1 MAENRKILIVDDEP
15 FILKSLLF
23 IFKREGFDVVS
34 AINGEQGLEQLRE
47 HRPSLVF
54 LDIMLPGRD
63 GYDICREIKEDPEL
77 KETHVIL
84 LTAKGQEADKQRAF
98 DVGAD
103 DYVTKPFSPSRV
115 VEKARTVLGVVASP
129 KS

>member
-23 IFKREGFDVVS
+23 IFKREGFDVLC
-34 AINGEQGLEQLRE
+34 AINGEQGLELLRE
-47 HRPSLVF
+47 HRPALVF

-63 GYDICREIKEDPEL
+63 GYDICREIKEDEEL
-77 KETHVIL
+77 KGTHVVL

-98 DVGAD
+98 QIGAD

-115 VEKARTVLGVVASP
+115 VEKARAVLADAAAS
-129 KS
+129 KA

>member
-1 MAENRKILIVDDEP
+1 MAERRILVVDDEP

-23 IFKREGFDVVS
+23 IFKREGFEAQG
-34 AINGEQGLEQLRE
+34 AITGEEGLEKLRAE
-47 HRPSLVF
+47 RPSLLF

-63 GYDICREIKEDPEL
+63 GYDICREIKNDPDL
-77 KETHVIL
+77 KSTHVVL
-84 LTAKGQEADKQRAF
+84 LTAKGQESDKKRAY

-115 VEKARTVLGVVASP
+115 VELAKSVLSP
-129 KS
+129 VPAKEL

>member
-1 MAENRKILIVDDEP
+1 MAERRILVVDDEP

-23 IFKREGFDVVS
+23 IFKREGFDVMG
-34 AINGEQGLEQLRE
+34 AINGEECLEKLRAE
-47 HRPSLVF
+47 KPSLLF

-63 GYDICREIKEDPEL
+63 GYDICREIKNDPEL
-77 KETHVIL
+77 KSTHVVL
-84 LTAKGQEADKQRAF
+84 LTAKGQESDKERAY

-115 VEKARTVLGVVASP
+115 VELAKAVLSP
-129 KS
+129 VSAEEL